1 MRGLVFDESNMRD
14 AFDIICQTLVS
25 RADRFGLKAV
35 DNERRLAQ
43 RISNILYGYNLYWAE
58 GTEYKERIVNIHN
71 EMEKEKQRLQM
82 VEPLRTKLSLQKSR
96 KIYDAVALIAQ
107 SFLLEDVV
115 KRMDDINTR
124 EDLYDIC
131 VPQLI
136 KRFKQNE
143 YNKTDFYLMNILS
156 EFVLGTDDA
165 WFDKYDLD
173 KDSIFRSLNIVER

>member
-1 MRGLVFDESNMRD
+1 MNKQNNPIKYICEFCKIQEYSLALRGLVFDESNMRD

-82 VEPLRTKLSLQKSR
+82 VEPLRTKLSLQK
-96 KIYDAVALIAQ
+96 KQ
-107 SFLLEDVV
+107 ED
-115 KRMDDINTR
+115 I
-124 EDLYDIC
+124 
-131 VPQLI
+131 
-136 KRFKQNE
+136 
-143 YNKTDFYLMNILS
+143 
-156 EFVLGTDDA
+156 
-165 WFDKYDLD
+165 
-173 KDSIFRSLNIVER
+173 